1 MQKNRMIS
9 AIIKGNFAG
18 WIINYKIYIVVILLT
33 IFTLDNYA
41 NVFKFAQEVQCR
53 VTPFLFPFLFTHPF
67 MKLVVFTCVIF
78 AFSNAP
84 FVSSIQLLLMSR
96 SGKSAWYLAQIIYVA
111 ICTIIITMFL
121 IMLPIIRHFNLIVIK
136 GDWGKVWIN
145 LANNYEII
153 NPSDYT
159 VISRYSA
166 SETMLY
172 TVVMF
177 ILVVMFIAM
186 ILMFFNTVF
195 PNKGLGIVLS
205 SIFVIL
211 EFMYTLTGNNI
222 ILWIS
227 PISWINISNMSY
239 SRENFVPSIK
249 YGVTM
254 MIVLNMLL
262 IIGTYMKSKRK
273 DIAVIVDEI

>member
-18 WIINYKIYIVVILLT
+18 WKINYKIYIVVILLT
-33 IFTLDNYA
+33 IFTVDNYA

-67 MKLVVFTCVIF
+67 MKLIVFTCVIF

-96 SGKSAWYLAQIIYVA
+96 SGKCAWYLAQIIYVA

>member
-1 MQKNRMIS
+1 MKN
-9 AIIKGNFAG
+9 
-18 WIINYKIYIVVILLT
+18 
-33 IFTLDNYA
+33 TL
-41 NVFKFAQEVQCR
+41 Q
-53 VTPFLFPFLFTHPF
+53 T
-67 MKLVVFTCVIF
+67 
-78 AFSNAP
+78 
-84 FVSSIQLLLMSR
+84 
-96 SGKSAWYLAQIIYVA
+96 
-111 ICTIIITMFL
+111 
-121 IMLPIIRHFNLIVIK
+121 
-136 GDWGKVWIN
+136 KVC
-145 LANNYEII
+145 
-153 NPSDYT
+153 S
-159 VISRYSA
+159 V
-166 SETMLY
+166 
-172 TVVMF
+172 
-177 ILVVMFIAM
+177 
-186 ILMFFNTVF
+186 FFNTVF

>member
-1 MQKNRMIS
+1 M
-9 AIIKGNFAG
+9 
-18 WIINYKIYIVVILLT
+18 
-33 IFTLDNYA
+33 
-41 NVFKFAQEVQCR
+41 
-53 VTPFLFPFLFTHPF
+53 
-67 MKLVVFTCVIF
+67 
-78 AFSNAP
+78 
-84 FVSSIQLLLMSR
+84 
-96 SGKSAWYLAQIIYVA
+96 
-111 ICTIIITMFL
+111 
-121 IMLPIIRHFNLIVIK
+121 IK

-166 SETMLY
+166 SEAMLY